1 MRESADESRGD
12 RPVRQ
17 VDRWRIGRNNG
28 DHVTVT
34 PRRRNDSSAA
44 PFDRQHR
51 PPGGHQRGGEMQHVR
66 LLARNALDGADARNA
81 LDYIEEA
88 EDLSESDEQIAKG
101 LGLLLYP
108 LDVMMWRDSAGAL
121 CVLVQEAADRT
132 ASFRRI

>member
-1 MRESADESRGD
+1 
-12 RPVRQ
+12 
-17 VDRWRIGRNNG
+17 
-28 DHVTVT
+28 
-34 PRRRNDSSAA
+34 
-44 PFDRQHR
+44 
-51 PPGGHQRGGEMQHVR
+51 MQHVR